1 MAQQPLTPDPS
12 DEDHPW
18 EGLGWYAQRKP
29 VFTGA
34 NELQLLKGGQALFAA
49 LCTHIEQARH
59 TIWMAM
65 YLISPHG
72 ESGSVLLALQQAA
85 QRGVKVLL
93 VADGV
98 GSHDAP
104 KSMWDQLRAAGV
116 EVAIHRPFHKFWGVI
131 QTSEWRRMHLKLC
144 VVDEKVSFIG
154 GINLIDDRYD
164 LHHGWSDTARLD
176 YAVQIKGPACT
187 PVLHTVKAMWT
198 RAQVGKDWRDELWPW
213 MQDAHRMR
221 RLRGLWQQARMR
233 LTPAEQAPFI
243 KAASNPRP
251 TRCAF
256 VLRDNLR
263 QRRTIER
270 AAIQAIKQARREVDI
285 VTPYFYPGR
294 QLRLSLRHAAARG
307 VKVRL
312 LLQGKV
318 DLPIAGLAARVLY
331 DELILHGIQIHEY
344 QPAFLHA
351 KVMRVDDDWATIGSS
366 NLDPLSLVLNMEAN
380 LIVRD
385 KAFVKTVKLALAE
398 DFAASK
404 PVLSD
409 QTQGSWA
416 DRLGHWLFRVS
427 AKLYLRLAGIT
438 GRY

>member
-1 MAQQPLTPDPS
+1 MANTPLEPEPS
-12 DEDHPW
+12 DDDHPW
-18 EGLGWYAQRKP
+18 EGLGWYAQRRP
-29 VFTGA
+29 VFTGT
-34 NELQLLKGGQALFAA
+34 NELQLLKGGQAFFPA
-49 LCTHIEQARH
+49 LCTHIAQARE
-59 TIWMAM
+59 TIWLAM

-72 ESGSVLLALQQAA
+72 ESGAVLQALQEAA
-85 QRGVKVLL
+85 QRGVRVLL

-104 KSMWDQLRAAGV
+104 ASMWEALRSAGV
-116 EVAIHRPFHKFWGVI
+116 HVVIHRPFHQFWGVFR
-131 QTSEWRRMHLKLC
+131 TSEWRRMHLKLC
-144 VVDEKVSFIG
+144 VIDEAVSFIG

-164 LHHGWSDTARLD
+164 LHNGWSQAPRLD

-187 PVLHTVKAMWT
+187 PVQHTIKAMWT
-198 RAQVGKDWRDELWPW
+198 RAQFGKDWRDELWPW

-221 RLRGLWQQARMR
+221 RLQDLWRQARMR
-233 LTPAEQAPFI
+233 LTPDEQAPFI
-243 KAASNPRP
+243 KAANNPHP

-270 AAIQAIKQARREVDI
+270 AAIQAIKQAQREVDI

-294 QLRLSLRHAAARG
+294 RLRLALRHAASRG
-307 VKVRL
+307 VRVRL

-331 DELILHGIQIHEY
+331 DELMAHGVEIHEY

-351 KVMRVDDDWATIGSS
+351 KVLRVDDDWATIGSS

-380 LIVRD
+380 VIVRD
-385 KAFVKTVKLALAE
+385 KAFVQALTASLAE
-398 DFAASK
+398 DFEASQVVLAASH
-404 PVLSD
+404 
-409 QTQGSWA
+409 QRSWA
-416 DRLGHWLFRVS
+416 DRVGHWLFKAS